1 MNEENFVKA
10 TSDIFIKYLFGMDTE
25 ESNRLMLSFINSVLQ
40 DADFP
45 AITRV
50 IQKNPF
56 NYKEFENNKLTVLD
70 VEVEDERGK
79 IYNIEVQSSGDYDF
93 CNRAL
98 YYWSK
103 LYTSQ
108 LENGD
113 EYTRLLPV
121 ISINI
126 LSFKFL
132 PELPAYHNFFMITE
146 GRDREYVLTD
156 HLVLHFLELPKI
168 EDAKMSS
175 KIARW
180 LLYSKIAR
188 WLLYLKTEG
197 RDNKMLKILLKDDDD
212 LRLAHKKYETFTG
225 DKKLRRLAISR
236 EKAERDRLYHINI
249 ARRKGLEEGLGK
261 GREEGELEEKHNV
274 LIRQLELKYAL
285 SEDEREHILFITDF
299 EKLDAALDAVVLSE
313 DKESVLKLL

>member
-56 NYKEFENNKLTVLD
+56 NYKEFENDKLTVLD

-180 LLYSKIAR
+180 LLY
-188 WLLYLKTEG
+188 LKTEG

-236 EKAERDRLYHINI
+236 EKAERDRLYQLNI

-274 LIRQLELKYAL
+274 LIRQLELKYGL

-299 EKLDAALDAVVLSE
+299 KKLDAALDAVVLSE
-313 DKESVLKLL
+313 DKGSVFKLL